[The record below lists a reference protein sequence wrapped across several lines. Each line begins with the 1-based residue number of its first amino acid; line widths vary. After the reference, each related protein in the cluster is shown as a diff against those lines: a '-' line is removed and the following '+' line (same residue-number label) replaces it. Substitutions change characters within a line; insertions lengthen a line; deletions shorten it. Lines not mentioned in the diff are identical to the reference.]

1 MYEICPYIFIDETE
15 NSIAIDGNLPPYF
28 HIWNWKVYI
37 SYMKFAPILSYMKY
51 RKFYLSIWNM
61 HLAWASVSSLEAGQS
76 WFSWLHCGGVETT
89 RQGAL
94 NLVIKPLLSGL
105 VWLGPQFL
113 VHPEN
118 GVLTV
123 WIWGPWKGHLASRSP
138 GVGVPS
144 SSFLTES
151 AAS

>member
-1 MYEICPYIFIDETE
+1 MKCPPYFHIWNIE
-15 NSIAIDGNLPPYF
+15 NSITIYGNLPPYF
-28 HIWNWKVYI
+28 HIWNTKKIHI
-37 SYMKFAPILSYMKY
+37 SYMKYAPILSYMKY

-105 VWLGPQFL
+105 IWLGPQFL

>member
-1 MYEICPYIFIDETE
+1 MYEICLYIFIDETK
-15 NSIAIDGNLPPYF
+15 NSIAIDENLPPYF
-28 HIWNWKVYI
+28 HIWNWKVHI

-51 RKFYLSIWNM
+51 RKFYLNIWNM
-61 HLAWASVSSLEAGQS
+61 HMAWASVSSLEAGQS

-105 VWLGPQFL
+105 IWLGPQFL

-123 WIWGPWKGHLASRSP
+123 WLWGPWKSHLASRSP
-138 GVGVPS
+138 RVGVPS